1 MFISHRT
8 LNVSKRKWLGYFFL
22 CRSSQLP
29 ARHLPSIGAEAHRHE
44 DSAERDSNWEE
55 SHHTGGT
62 SAGRY
67 SFANSQTV
75 SINHFQQAA
84 CHASWRRKINKQLK
98 RKFFFESFGNFC
110 QETALLAP
118 LWRKESTFAIPVA
131 STHALCAVHSSS
143 RLLPKKKWLACKNS
157 FFWFTFWS

>member
-8 LNVSKRKWLGYFFL
+8 LNVSKWKWLGYFFL

-98 RKFFFESFGNFC
+98 RKFFLRALAIFVKKQLCLLLCEGKRVLLPSPWPAPMLFVLF
-110 QETALLAP
+110 TALP
-118 LWRKESTFAIPVA
+118 D
-131 STHALCAVHSSS
+131 CYQ
-143 RLLPKKKWLACKNS
+143 KKKWLACKNS